1 MSEGPG
7 GPQGATAGGTLAM
20 RMLSQQAMVASQM
33 KRAANDKAIA
43 QMLAAKKSGPP
54 AARLGDEIQHKSFLG
69 ALAGAVLGAIVTIA
83 EGCLIMAACAT
94 GPYALVLL
102 PALMYA
108 SYKASDYV
116 EEKQNQ
122 LESWINSFCDTDG
135 AINTGSENVNINGKP
150 AARAAVTL
158 PPPPPPGAIPEVP
171 QGEPSW
177 GDIATDLLESA
188 AEKAVPLAKAW
199 GNAVITLT
207 DSNAGFMDRVSAGA
221 SLLFPAGPVL
231 MEFATMVGGRG
242 EIKKDVDFPEA
253 GEDTALCDK
262 ENKPPRIAQGSSNVF
277 INNQPAARKG
287 DKLECSAAIVEGSP
301 DVFIGGE
308 QVTYLDIQLEFP
320 PWQRMILGGI
330 TIASYLLPP
339 AGLLGKL
346 GNLAR
351 LGKLGNLLG
360 KSGKL
365 LGAKLGALLG
375 KTGKSLKSI
384 ANKVIRWVTDPVDPV
399 TGAYCDERTDFTL
412 GQTLPLSF
420 TRFHSSVLPLHG
432 LTGVGWSDSWSEY
445 AWVREQGNRVD
456 IITQGA
462 TLRFAF
468 DGDSDTAVNPYHAQ
482 YILRRR
488 DDYLELFDRDALS
501 SRFFYDAFPGMRLRH
516 PVTDDT
522 SDDRLAHSPGDRM
535 YMLGGMSDTASNRIT
550 FERDSQYRITGVSH
564 TDGIRLKLTY
574 HASGYPRMSY
584 RELYKPDEKPLA
596 IMVPAWNET
605 GVIGNMAELAATTLD
620 YENYHIFVGTY
631 PNDPDTQRDVDE
643 VCARFPNVHKV
654 VCARPGPTSK
664 ADCLNNVLDAI
675 TQFERSANFAF
686 AGFILHDAEDVISPM
701 ELRLF
706 NYLVERKDLIQIPV
720 YPFER
725 EWTHFTSMTYIDEF
739 SELHGKDVP
748 VREALAGQVPS
759 AGVGTCFSR
768 RAVTALLAD
777 GDGIAFDVQSLTEDY
792 DIGFR
797 YIHQQ
802 VPDNIPLTLYL
813 AEAYRHF
820 GHDDRARLLLE
831 DQLKRHPGDARLER
845 SLAAIPV
852 EVKSV
857 TTVEE
862 LLAQQKACDAAPT
875 LRCRSEVG
883 QNALRLAQLPVA
895 RAQLNDATFA
905 ASPEGKTLRTDLLQR
920 AIYLKQWSQ
929 ADTLYNEARQQ
940 NTLSAAERRQWFDVL
955 LAGQLDDR
963 ILALQS
969 QGIFT
974 DPQSYITYATALA
987 YRGEKARLQHYL
999 IENKPLFTTDAQE
1012 KSWLYLLSKYSANPV
1027 QALANYTVQFA
1038 DNRQYVVG
1046 ATLPVLLKEG
1056 QYDAAQ
1062 KLLATLPANEMLEER
1077 YAVSVATRN
1086 KAESLRLVRL
1096 LYQQEPANLTRLD
1109 QLTWQLMQNEQSR
1122 EAADLLLQRYPFQGD
1137 ARVSQTLMARLASLL
1152 ESHPYL
1158 ATPAKVAILSK
1169 PLPLAAQRQWQSQ
1182 LPGIADNCPAIVRL
1196 LGDMSPSYDAA
1207 AWNRL
1212 AKCYR
1217 DTLPG
1222 VALYAWLQAEQRQPN
1237 AWQHRAVAYQAYQ
1250 VEDYATALAAWQK
1263 ISLHDMSNEDLL
1275 AAANTAQAA
1284 GNGAARDRWLQQ
1296 AEQRGLGNNALY
1308 WWLHAQRYIP
1318 GQPELALSDLTRS
1331 INIAP
1336 SANAYVARA
1345 TIYRQRHNVPAA
1357 VSDLRAA
1364 LELEPNNS
1372 NIQAAL
1378 GYALWDSGDIAQSR
1392 EMLEQ
1397 AHKGLPDDPA
1407 LIRQL
1412 AYVNQRLD
1420 DMPATQHYARLVI
1433 DDIDNQ
1439 ALITPLTPEQ
1449 NQQRFNFRRLH
1460 EEVGRRWTFSFDS
1473 SIGLRSGAMST
1484 ANNNVGGAAPGK
1496 SYRSYGQ
1503 LEAEYRIGRNMLLEG
1518 DLLSVYSRVF
1528 ADTGENGVMMPVKN
1542 PMSGT
1547 GLRWKPLRDQI
1558 FFLAVEQQL
1567 PLNGQNGASD
1577 TMLRASAS
1585 FFNGGKYS
1593 DEWHPNGSGWFAQ
1606 NLYLDAA
1613 QYIRQDIQAWTADY
1627 RVSWHQKVANGQTI
1641 EPYAHVQDNGYR
1653 DKGTQGA
1660 QLGGVGVRWNIWTGE
1675 THYDAWPHKVS
1686 LGVEYQHTFKAIN
1699 QRNGERNNAFL
1710 TIGVHW

>member
-158 PPPPPPGAIPEVP
+158 PPLPPPGAIPEVP

-797 YIHQQ
+797 LKEKGMTEIFVRFPVVDEAKEREQRKFLQHARTSNMICVREYF
-802 VPDNIPLTLYL
+802 PDTFSTAVRQKSRWIIGIVFQGFKTHKWTSSLTLNYFLWRDRKGAISNFVSFLAMLVMLQLLLLLAYESLWPDAWHFLSIFSGSAWLMTLLWLNFGLMVNRIVQRVIFVTGYYGLTQGLLSVLRLFWGNLINFMANWRALKQVLQHGDPRRVAWDKTTHDFPSVTGDTRSLRPLGQILLENQVITEEQLDTALRNRVEGLRLGGSMLMQGLISAEQLAQAL
-813 AEAYRHF
+813 AEQNGVAW
-820 GHDDRARLLLE
+820 E
-831 DQLKRHPGDARLER
+831 SIDAWQIPSSLIAEMPASVALHYAVLPLRLENDELIVGSEDGIDPV
-845 SLAAIPV
+845 SLAALTRKVGRKVRYVIV
-852 EVKSV
+852 LRGQIV
-857 TTVEE
+857 TG
-862 LLAQQKACDAAPT
+862 
-875 LRCRSEVG
+875 LRHWY
-883 QNALRLAQLPVA
+883 A
-895 RAQLNDATFA
+895 RRRGHD
-905 ASPEGKTLRTDLLQR
+905 PR
-920 AIYLKQWSQ
+920 AM
-929 ADTLYNEARQQ
+929 LYNAVQHQWLTEQQ
-940 NTLSAAERRQWFDVL
+940 T
-955 LAGQLDDR
+955 
-963 ILALQS
+963 
-969 QGIFT
+969 
-974 DPQSYITYATALA
+974 
-987 YRGEKARLQHYL
+987 GE
-999 IENKPLFTTDAQE
+999 I
-1012 KSWLYLLSKYSANPV
+1012 W
-1027 QALANYTVQFA
+1027 
-1038 DNRQYVVG
+1038 RQYVPHQFLF
-1046 ATLPVLLKEG
+1046 AEILTTLGHINRSAINVLLLRHERSSLPLGKFLVTEG
-1056 QYDAAQ
+1056 VISQE
-1062 KLLATLPANEMLEER
+1062 TLDRVLTIQRELQ
-1077 YAVSVATRN
+1077 VS
-1086 KAESLRLVRL
+1086 
-1096 LYQQEPANLTRLD
+1096 
-1109 QLTWQLMQNEQSR
+1109 MQS
-1122 EAADLLLQRYPFQGD
+1122 LLLKAGLNTEQVAQ
-1137 ARVSQTLMARLASLL
+1137 L
-1152 ESHPYL
+1152 ES
-1158 ATPAKVAILSK
+1158 
-1169 PLPLAAQRQWQSQ
+1169 
-1182 LPGIADNCPAIVRL
+1182 
-1196 LGDMSPSYDAA
+1196 
-1207 AWNRL
+1207 
-1212 AKCYR
+1212 
-1217 DTLPG
+1217 
-1222 VALYAWLQAEQRQPN
+1222 E
-1237 AWQHRAVAYQAYQ
+1237 
-1250 VEDYATALAAWQK
+1250 
-1263 ISLHDMSNEDLL
+1263 NE
-1275 AAANTAQAA
+1275 
-1284 GNGAARDRWLQQ
+1284 
-1296 AEQRGLGNNALY
+1296 
-1308 WWLHAQRYIP
+1308 
-1318 GQPELALSDLTRS
+1318 
-1331 INIAP
+1331 
-1336 SANAYVARA
+1336 
-1345 TIYRQRHNVPAA
+1345 
-1357 VSDLRAA
+1357 
-1364 LELEPNNS
+1364 
-1372 NIQAAL
+1372 
-1378 GYALWDSGDIAQSR
+1378 
-1392 EMLEQ
+1392 
-1397 AHKGLPDDPA
+1397 
-1407 LIRQL
+1407 
-1412 AYVNQRLD
+1412 
-1420 DMPATQHYARLVI
+1420 
-1433 DDIDNQ
+1433 
-1439 ALITPLTPEQ
+1439 
-1449 NQQRFNFRRLH
+1449 
-1460 EEVGRRWTFSFDS
+1460 
-1473 SIGLRSGAMST
+1473 
-1484 ANNNVGGAAPGK
+1484 
-1496 SYRSYGQ
+1496 
-1503 LEAEYRIGRNMLLEG
+1503 
-1518 DLLSVYSRVF
+1518 
-1528 ADTGENGVMMPVKN
+1528 GE
-1542 PMSGT
+1542 
-1547 GLRWKPLRDQI
+1547 
-1558 FFLAVEQQL
+1558 
-1567 PLNGQNGASD
+1567 
-1577 TMLRASAS
+1577 
-1585 FFNGGKYS
+1585 
-1593 DEWHPNGSGWFAQ
+1593 
-1606 NLYLDAA
+1606 
-1613 QYIRQDIQAWTADY
+1613 
-1627 RVSWHQKVANGQTI
+1627 
-1641 EPYAHVQDNGYR
+1641 
-1653 DKGTQGA
+1653 
-1660 QLGGVGVRWNIWTGE
+1660 
-1675 THYDAWPHKVS
+1675 
-1686 LGVEYQHTFKAIN
+1686 
-1699 QRNGERNNAFL
+1699 
-1710 TIGVHW
+1710 